1 MTDFEQHITRQIAW
15 SRATF
20 GPGTRRQGVTDH
32 IMKELGEVAAAENY
46 ADRVKE
52 WTDVAILALDGLWR
66 EIAYG
71 QDGVMVSPAAA
82 QEVVFHILSK
92 HNRNE
97 LRDWPDWRT
106 SDPNK
111 AIEHNRSR
119 DARKSGKEGE

>member
-1 MTDFEQHITRQIAW
+1 MTDFEQHLTRQIAW

-20 GPGTRRQGVTDH
+20 GPGTRQAGVIDH
-32 IMKELGEVAAAENY
+32 IKKELDEVALAKTH

-71 QDGVMVSPAAA
+71 QDFVIASPEAA
-82 QEVVFHILSK
+82 QRAVLNILAK
-92 HNRNE
+92 HDRNE

-106 SDPNK
+106 ADPNK
-111 AIEHNRSR
+111 AIEHHRS
-119 DARKSGKEGE
+119 AE